1 MKHWKVSIW
10 SVWRELGAYC
20 SNRIYHFCYK
30 YLILWYSYIFLDKTK
45 DLIQTSELLDKV
57 LTKKKKK
64 KPVHNASVNYSCVP
78 FLGFSYI
85 RRLGISLEVNER
97 VGKSVFSVSKRTPKD
112 WQMHFMPLKKL
123 TKLSG
128 FDLFIFWTQ
137 CIYIVHQLKGM
148 QSSKLAIW
156 KVYRLLIEGIWKGYL
171 FCSLW
176 KQPFLLA
183 PRHWDVLRGGTSVT
197 EQQKFHTDNV

>member
-1 MKHWKVSIW
+1 MERNSP
-10 SVWRELGAYC
+10 REGV
-20 SNRIYHFCYK
+20 
-30 YLILWYSYIFLDKTK
+30 
-45 DLIQTSELLDKV
+45 ELLPIMAYKGRLCHKGGTFFRV
-57 LTKKKKK
+57 QLYKKGMDFTWSKWKGRK
-64 KPVHNASVNYSCVP
+64 IC
-78 FLGFSYI
+78 
-85 RRLGISLEVNER
+85 
-97 VGKSVFSVSKRTPKD
+97 KRTPKD

-148 QSSKLAIW
+148 QSSKLGIW
-156 KVYRLLIEGIWKGYL
+156 KVYRLLIEGIWKAY
-171 FCSLW
+171 LW

-197 EQQKFHTDNV
+197 QRQKFHTDNV